1 MEADTFNMTDNDLKI
16 INNSITRLLARRE
29 HSRHELLNKLLARG
43 MDAKLCLEQLDKFTE
58 KDIQSDIRFTE
69 SLFRARTQKG
79 YGENRIKG
87 ELREHNIDGD
97 IAQQVMAELEI
108 DWFELAA
115 SVARQKF
122 GEFPAAD
129 WQEQQKRNR
138 FLQYRGFTLDQIKY
152 ANSNSS

>member
-122 GEFPAAD
+122 GESKAAD

-138 FLQYRGFTLDQIKY
+138 FLQYRGFTLEQIKY
-152 ANSNSS
+152 ANSTSF